1 MENVGEEKV
10 REFSPEEQELR
21 EWVSTF
27 NEEALLADGFD
38 DAVMGM
44 AYYFGKDP
52 VVAYD
57 RDECIAIL
65 AMEFANDP
73 PKEDLDDWE
82 PYEEAMEYFEYNVA
96 GSYVG
101 ENTPVF
107 IEPYPKAY
115 IQIES

>member
-65 AMEFANDP
+65 AREFANDP
-73 PKEDLDDWE
+73 PKEDFHEWDHSEHD
-82 PYEEAMEYFEYNVA
+82 
-96 GSYVG
+96 
-101 ENTPVF
+101 
-107 IEPYPKAY
+107 IE
-115 IQIES
+115 